1 MATFKILNSRR
12 GTAQASAEFEVQPIE
27 GSVEVGDEFRC
38 YDTHHPVDY
47 RVQAVRTTSDTVI
60 LSCAGFF
67 GFDEQ
72 FVGAVIDTAK
82 QGRPG
87 GFHYGVV

>member
-12 GTAQASAEFEVQPIE
+12 GTEQSSAEFEVQPIE
-27 GSVEVGDEFRC
+27 GRVAVGDEFRC
-38 YDTHHPVDY
+38 YDTHHPVNY
-47 RVQAVRTTSDTVI
+47 RVQAVRGTPSTVI
-60 LSCAGFF
+60 LSCAGSF

-82 QGRPG
+82 KGQPG
-87 GFHYGVV
+87 GFHYGGV